1 MICRAIYI
9 YLKVNNKCMKDYDK
23 IKESSYFQYW
33 DVDNLHGRAMFQKL
47 PINKFKWIEET
58 SQFNEDFIK
67 NYNEERDK
75 GYLLEVDVQ

>member
-9 YLKVNNKCMKDYDK
+9 YLKVNNKCKKDYDK
-23 IKESSYFQYW
+23 IKESSYFQCW
-33 DVDNLHGRAMFQKL
+33 DVDNLYGWAMFQKL
-47 PINKFKWIEET
+47 PINRFKWIEET

-67 NYNEERDK
+67 NYDEERDK